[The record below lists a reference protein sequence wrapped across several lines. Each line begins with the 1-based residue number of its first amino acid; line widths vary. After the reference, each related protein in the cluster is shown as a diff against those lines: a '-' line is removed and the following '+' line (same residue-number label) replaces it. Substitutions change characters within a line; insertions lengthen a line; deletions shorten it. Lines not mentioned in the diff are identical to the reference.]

1 MNNIKLSSLKHSS
14 YIVEDSKKSKG
25 KITLINKI
33 KTFFL
38 YVKNVVIFKS
48 NMNLEK
54 LNDNS
59 LEDYIEFL
67 NNENIS
73 VDEAVRKINENFDKK
88 EETLSSDE
96 SLSLLKDTQ
105 ATLDVLREQK
115 EKIDSKLNDAI
126 SEQNAR
132 EDYKDEEID
141 NQQEELE
148 PIDYSQPIEESNIDL
163 PIETQIDELEKP
175 IEEPIQ
181 EEVPFENVDLSDDDD
196 DIEIDLPEKPIVDN
210 SEENEPVTL
219 GEQPNPEEEKMNSI
233 QNDYKNSIEN
243 IQKEFNEN
251 FGKEFN
257 TIVSRIMNET
267 EKYANRQV
275 EEITNV
281 SKQAITNANNNT
293 QRVLDEKIVVEKD
306 RDQYKAHYEQSL
318 ETIEEKNKTIDSKD
332 AEIKALKEEI
342 ERKNQEISERNK
354 NIQELSTSISEKDTR
369 ITKYESD
376 IEDYKVTLATMTREL
391 GINFQKENQMELNEL
406 EMSKIR

>member
-14 YIVEDSKKSKG
+14 YIVEESKKSKG

-210 SEENEPVTL
+210 SEKNEPVTL

-342 ERKNQEISERNK
+342 ERKNQEISERDK

-391 GINFQKENQMELNEL
+391 GINFQKENQMELNES